1 MRTLSL
7 IIALLCSVL
16 VSFIFLKAGNDALSK
31 SETFIRVA
39 QAVLEE
45 KNFIKRHLKLK
56 TVWLRQMG
64 VSYMLGRDISVYFFY
79 SIKFVSSILLAI
91 VVISLFRGAG
101 FMSVCVVL
109 TVTLGIGYI
118 IPDLILIMS
127 NESDNSIML
136 NDIRLIYDTLKIQS
150 KSGVYITDI
159 LSECQLLVQMPRLKK
174 ALMELTNEIYTKHNL
189 SSGLKIFNS
198 KFKNIY
204 IDMLVMTIE
213 QSVQSGQSVQMFQ
226 DIAQQIHD
234 VEQALYEKEKRRAEN
249 KMLIYQLAVYFA
261 ILLIVVYAMFSQLIS
276 AFSFR

>member
-109 TVTLGIGYI
+109 TVTLGIGYT
-118 IPDLILIMS
+118 IPDLILMMS

-249 KMLIYQLAVYFA
+249 KMFIYQLAVYFA
-261 ILLIVVYAMFSQLIS
+261 ILLIVVYAMFSQLIR